1 MLDNDT
7 VVSRLPEID
16 GTAIKVYLALARRAD
31 SSGRCWPSVATIGRD
46 TGICGRSVQYALRRL
61 TDLGLLTIDQQ
72 TGKAAVYCLTRAS
85 SCTPTNTGDAPG
97 CTTPLHRD
105 APGGAST
112 CTTPLHRD
120 APKQE
125 TGTTPKNNTQGT
137 TPKARGCA
145 ASVSV
150 PVELDSE
157 IFREAWGRWTAHR
170 KELRKPLTPTTT
182 AAQLKRLSAWGV
194 IRAVAAIDRSIE
206 AGWTGI
212 FEERSWKSNRF
223 PSGKKAEAPEA
234 PYEKLYERL

>member
-125 TGTTPKNNTQGT
+125 TGKHPRTTPKEQH
-137 TPKARGCA
+137 PRRA
-145 ASVSV
+145 A
-150 PVELDSE
+150 
-157 IFREAWGRWTAHR
+157 A
-170 KELRKPLTPTTT
+170 PLP
-182 AAQLKRLSAWGV
+182 
-194 IRAVAAIDRSIE
+194 
-206 AGWTGI
+206 
-212 FEERSWKSNRF
+212 FRF
-223 PSGKKAEAPEA
+223 PWNWIRRFSGRHGAGGRHTGKSYASP
-234 PYEKLYERL
+234 